1 MKDPTLTRRRLTDAD
16 RTHCMKLFDCGLSLQ
31 EIADIMKIST
41 SAVSYIKQ
49 AYKACINKDFDT
61 LLTIS
66 RYHNSTVL
74 WAMQLTGV
82 AFPAEVLV
90 DEEEP
95 TVDAEP
101 EETADVPNNTA
112 IEDVLSD
119 IRNLLTEIRDI
130 LK

>member
-1 MKDPTLTRRRLTDAD
+1 MKDHTIRRRLTDAD
-16 RTHCMKLFDCGLSLQ
+16 RDHCMKLSHCGLSAQ

-41 SAVSYIKQ
+41 SAVAYIRQ
-49 AYKACINKDFDT
+49 AYNACLNKDFDT

-66 RYHNSTVL
+66 RNHNSTVL
-74 WAMQLTGV
+74 WAMQLTGI

-90 DEEEP
+90 NEEEP
-95 TVDAEP
+95 TVDTEP
-101 EETADVPNNTA
+101 EEKPDVPDSTA